1 MSLIPYPNVPP
12 LPGVPAINRNSAG
25 YVGAA
30 LNIAAQ
36 LLPNNLFGTKWA
48 ITDASG
54 NLALVPDSFVNFE
67 YKNER
72 KIPNYPVE
80 GGSFSNYN
88 KVAMPFDCRCVVT
101 CSGNGSMSKQGFL
114 AAIQNYL
121 DSLILLT
128 ISTPDA
134 SYPNLN
140 LVHVDYK
147 REARQGATLLLVQ
160 LWFQEIRIAQKST
173 APNTAE
179 PSGSVTVDTGQVSP
193 VPPSAAQNNNILGQ
207 KDAINFGVKN
217 PSSWD

>member
-101 CSGNGSMSKQGFL
+101 CSGNGAMSKQGFL
-114 AAIQNYL
+114 LALQNYL
-121 DSLILLT
+121 DSLTLLT

-140 LVHVDYK
+140 LVHVDYR
-147 REARQGATLLLVQ
+147 RESKQGATLLLVQ
-160 LWFQEIRIAQKST
+160 LWFQEVRIAQKSA
-173 APNTAE
+173 APETAE
-179 PSGSVTVDTGQVSP
+179 PSGSASVDIGQVSP
-193 VPPSAAQNNNILGQ
+193 VPPSAAQNKNILSQ

-217 PSSWD
+217 PSSGD

>member
-1 MSLIPYPNVPP
+1 MLSIYFLTSV
-12 LPGVPAINRNSAG
+12 
-25 YVGAA
+25 
-30 LNIAAQ
+30 
-36 LLPNNLFGTKWA
+36 
-48 ITDASG
+48 
-54 NLALVPDSFVNFE
+54 
-67 YKNER
+67 R
-72 KIPNYPVE
+72 K
-80 GGSFSNYN
+80 
-88 KVAMPFDCRCVVT
+88 
-101 CSGNGSMSKQGFL
+101 
-114 AAIQNYL
+114 YL

-140 LVHVDYK
+140 LVHVDYR

-179 PSGSVTVDTGQVSP
+179 PSGSVTVDIGQVSP

>member
-30 LNIAAQ
+30 LKIEAQ

-101 CSGNGSMSKQGFL
+101 CSGNGSMSKQDFL

-140 LVHVDYK
+140 LVHVDYR

-179 PSGSVTVDTGQVSP
+179 PSGSDTVDIGQVSP
-193 VPPSAAQNNNILGQ
+193 VPPSAAQNKNILGQ

-217 PSSWD
+217 PNSWD

>member
-101 CSGNGSMSKQGFL
+101 CSGNGAMSKQKFL
-114 AAIQNYL
+114 LALQNYL
-121 DSLILLT
+121 DSLTLLT

-140 LVHVDYK
+140 LVHVDYR
-147 REARQGATLLLVQ
+147 RESSQGATLLLVQ
-160 LWFQEIRIAQKST
+160 LWFQEVRIAQKSA
-173 APNTAE
+173 APNTAK
-179 PSGSVTVDTGQVSP
+179 PSGSVSVDIGQVSP
-193 VPPSAAQNNNILGQ
+193 VPPSAAQNKNILNQ
-207 KDAINFGVKN
+207 KDLINFGVKN

>member
-101 CSGNGSMSKQGFL
+101 CSGNGAMSKQKFL
-114 AAIQNYL
+114 LALQKYL
-121 DSLILLT
+121 DSLTLLT

-140 LVHVDYK
+140 LVHVDYR
-147 REARQGATLLLVQ
+147 RESSQGATLLLVQ
-160 LWFQEIRIAQKST
+160 LWFQEVRIAQKSAAPKT
-173 APNTAE
+173 AK
-179 PSGSVTVDTGQVSP
+179 PSGSVSVDIGQVSP
-193 VPPSAAQNNNILGQ
+193 VPPSAAQNKNILNQ

>member
-54 NLALVPDSFVNFE
+54 KLALVPDSFVNFE

-140 LVHVDYK
+140 LVHVDYR

-173 APNTAE
+173 APNTAK
-179 PSGSVTVDTGQVSP
+179 PSGSVTVGIGQVSP
-193 VPPSAAQNNNILGQ
+193 VPPSAAQVNNILGQ
-207 KDAINFGVKN
+207 KGAINFGVKN